1 MWNKIVVIGSGNV
14 ARNLVPALGAIKGVE
29 KLQVVSRNPEHAE
42 RIAEVASYVSTG
54 SLDDIWPDADLYVMA
69 VSDNAISEIVE
80 SFASKGIGKG
90 AVWLHTSGGVVMNVL
105 SKLTKHHGVFYPLQT
120 FSKERH
126 ISLENVPIFIEGSS
140 SESRALVK
148 QLAEAISRKVYFANS
163 IARARLHLAAVFA
176 GNFVNHMLTISDD
189 LLNEQGFDMSV
200 LEPLIKETVD
210 KAFAISPVKSQT
222 GPARRNDTNVMERHM
237 QLLSN
242 PLRKELY
249 NLISVSI
256 IKTHEQN

>member
-1 MWNKIVVIGSGNV
+1 MWNRIVVIGAGNV
-14 ARNLVPALGAIKGVE
+14 ARNLVPALGSIKGVE
-29 KLQVVSRNPEHAE
+29 ELQVVSRTRQHAE
-42 RIAEVASYVSTG
+42 QIADMASYISTG
-54 SLDDIWPDADLYVMA
+54 TLEDIWPDADLYVMA
-69 VSDNAISEIVE
+69 ISDNSIGEVIE
-80 SFASKGIGKG
+80 SLAAKGIGKG
-90 AVWLHTSGGVVMNVL
+90 AVWLHTSGGVAMNVL
-105 SKLTKHHGVFYPLQT
+105 SKLTKHYGVFYPLQT
-120 FSKERH
+120 FSKERS
-126 ISLENVPIFIEGSS
+126 ISLENIPLFIEGSS
-140 SESRALVK
+140 PESRTLVK
-148 QLAEAISRKVYFANS
+148 KLAEAISRKVYFANS

-176 GNFVNHMLTISDD
+176 GNFVNHMLTIADD

-210 KAFAISPVKSQT
+210 KAFALSPVKSQT
-222 GPARRNDTNVMERHM
+222 GPAKRNDTNVMDRHM